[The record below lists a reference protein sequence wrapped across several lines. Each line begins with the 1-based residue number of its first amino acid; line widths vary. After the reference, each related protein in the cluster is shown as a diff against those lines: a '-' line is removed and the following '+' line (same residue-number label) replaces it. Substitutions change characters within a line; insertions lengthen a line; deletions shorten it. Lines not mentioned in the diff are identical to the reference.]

1 MYSASAGAFAKRD
14 LPKGTTITGTPL
26 LVFPDTK
33 WFDMYDF
40 LVCPDGS
47 TARDV
52 TNGPYGQ
59 QLLLNY
65 CFGHPDS
72 SMVLCPLGSG
82 VNYINHNQTRANVR
96 VQWANDGVMGH
107 KDEFLKKPP
116 GHITDYSTRVAF
128 DYVATRDISQGEEL
142 FLDYGDVWEKKFH
155 KLREEWQTFDRSFLE
170 GYVSAT
176 EYNLLY
182 PMDPLY
188 TSEELRAFNPHPENL
203 SLRCHFLVDEAT
215 TEEGVFAYDGDPAEL
230 AANWEHYSGDTT
242 GFPCEVLVRVG
253 DGASYIVQIKNH
265 EKEDFRIVSNVPR
278 EAIKFFDNPYSK

>member
-1 MYSASAGAFAKRD
+1 M
-14 LPKGTTITGTPL
+14 
-26 LVFPDTK
+26 FPDIK

-40 LVCPDGS
+40 QVCPDGS

-52 TNGPYGQ
+52 TKGPYGQ

-65 CFGHPDS
+65 CFGHPES

-107 KDEFLKKPP
+107 KDEFLKKQP

-128 DYVATRDISQGEEL
+128 DYVATKDIAQGEEL
-142 FLDYGDVWEKKFH
+142 FLDYGDVWETQFH
-155 KLREEWQTFDRSFLE
+155 QLREDWQTFDRSFLDA
-170 GYVSAT
+170 YVSAT
-176 EYNLLY
+176 EYNLRY

-188 TSEELRAFNPHPENL
+188 TSEELRSFNPHPENL
-203 SLRCHFLVDEAT
+203 SLRCHFLVDEAS
-215 TEEGVFAYDGDPAEL
+215 TEEDVFAYDGDPSEL
-230 AANWEHYSGDTT
+230 SANWEHYSGDIT
-242 GFPCEVLVRVG
+242 GFPCEVMVRVG
-253 DGASYIVQIKNH
+253 DGDGASYVVQIKNH